1 MAREG
6 GSQAQPFTG
15 QLAHCAGKQT
25 REWRHLHRPP
35 PHTWLQNIHV
45 ASELSLVFRIVACIQ
60 NCHPK
65 TCVCSST
72 CAQDLCWWC
81 RVIAAPGSWSH
92 TTRQA
97 AGVHGTQG
105 DEWDSALNVCF
116 RYNNAVDTVQLVPST
131 RMARSELKLSHWYC
145 K

>member
-35 PHTWLQNIHV
+35 PHTWLQNTHV
-45 ASELSLVFRIVACIQ
+45 ASELSRVFRTVIIR
-60 NCHPK
+60 
-65 TCVCSST
+65 
-72 CAQDLCWWC
+72 
-81 RVIAAPGSWSH
+81 RVSVPPRVLRISVGGVGSVAAPGSWSH

-97 AGVHGTQG
+97 AGVHGIQG
-105 DEWDSALNVCF
+105 DEWSSALNDCF
-116 RYNNAVDTVQLVPST
+116 YFVDIMCML
-131 RMARSELKLSHWYC
+131 EFL
-145 K
+145 

>member
-35 PHTWLQNIHV
+35 PHTWLQNTHV
-45 ASELSLVFRIVACIQ
+45 ASELSRDFRTHTCLQNCRVSSELPRVLRTVACIQ

-81 RVIAAPGSWSH
+81 RVIAAAGSWSH

-97 AGVHGTQG
+97 AGVHGIQG
-105 DEWDSALNVCF
+105 DEWSSALNDCF
-116 RYNNAVDTVQLVPST
+116 YFVDI
-131 RMARSELKLSHWYC
+131 MW
-145 K
+145 